1 MGVQLNGRYVVG
13 APISTGAMGAVYRA
27 TDSATMSDVAV
38 KRLLDKRHAARF
50 EIEARLLAQLRHPRV
65 VRVVDYFQDD
75 SGQYLVMDLVRGQDL
90 GSLLKDRASGLPVDE
105 AVGHVREAC
114 EALQYVHEQHIVHRD
129 VKPQNLIR
137 GGDGVVLVDFG
148 IATEVGDGEDPGTIG
163 IGTPKFMAPE
173 VFAGGVVSP
182 RSDVFGLAATLWTLL
197 VGKPPVYAETKRLVD
212 LVPEATPELHD
223 TIKAGLE
230 MVPERRVASV
240 SAFAQALGEP
250 LRQTKG
256 ESLAISVEHPDAP
269 RALMEAIA
277 KTAAGVFE
285 AAASSIALVDR
296 TTGELV
302 YQSAWGAG
310 AREVVG
316 MRLEPGQGIVGSV
329 LKEGRG
335 EACDCR
341 NDPRFAAKIAE
352 GTGYVP
358 YTMLVIPLKRGEE
371 SIGALSI
378 LDRRDGSYFGQED
391 IDKGKLF
398 ADLAVTA
405 LDVEPGAFLSLGQT
419 RIVPSRRRPPD
430 REPGSGREEGKGKP
444 AGEDERKAGTG

>member
-1 MGVQLNGRYVVG
+1 M
-13 APISTGAMGAVYRA
+13 
-27 TDSATMSDVAV
+27 
-38 KRLLDKRHAARF
+38 
-50 EIEARLLAQLRHPRV
+50 
-65 VRVVDYFQDD
+65 
-75 SGQYLVMDLVRGQDL
+75 
-90 GSLLKDRASGLPVDE
+90 
-105 AVGHVREAC
+105 
-114 EALQYVHEQHIVHRD
+114 
-129 VKPQNLIR
+129 
-137 GGDGVVLVDFG
+137 VLVDFG
-148 IATEVGDGEDPGTIG
+148 IATELGDGEDPGTIG

-197 VGKPPVYAETKRLVD
+197 VGKPPVYAERTRLMDIVAD
-212 LVPEATPELHD
+212 ATPELQE

-230 MVPERRVASV
+230 MIPERRVASV

-250 LRQTKG
+250 LRHTKG
-256 ESLAISVEHPDAP
+256 ESLAISVESPDAP

-310 AREVVG
+310 AREVIG
-316 MRLEPGQGIVGSV
+316 MRLEPGQGFVGSV
-329 LKEGRG
+329 LASGQG

-341 NDPRFAAKIAE
+341 HDPRFAARIAE

-358 YTMLVIPLKRGEE
+358 YAMLVIPLKRGDQP
-371 SIGALSI
+371 IGALSI

-391 IDKGKLF
+391 MDKGNLF
-398 ADLAVTA
+398 AELAVTA
-405 LDVEPGAFLSLGQT
+405 LDVEPRAFMSLGET
-419 RIVPSRRRPPD
+419 RIVPPRPSPD
-430 REPGSGREEGKGKP
+430 AAPGSGQEGRDKPEGKEADPEG
-444 AGEDERKAGTG
+444 GTG